1 MDRTETVK
9 TQMKAGE
16 KQYNHDEWIERKT
29 GNKTNDVKKKRQRS
43 QRRQSHI
50 RILRYLEVPK
60 ILNSTKQTI
69 YVCTCVCVCVPC
81 NKKNK
86 SASQNP
92 QVKTEY
98 HVTSLKILQGI
109 NDKSLLLLNFKIKNR
124 SL

>member
-69 YVCTCVCVCVPC
+69 YVCTCACTHTHTHTCARVRVCVCVC
-81 NKKNK
+81 
-86 SASQNP
+86 
-92 QVKTEY
+92 T
-98 HVTSLKILQGI
+98 LQ
-109 NDKSLLLLNFKIKNR
+109 
-124 SL
+124 